1 MNGYPMIRTI
11 ALCLALAGCAAS
23 PGGGTQERTYLCD
36 GGRLAVVT
44 FSGETVRVRLANDDF
59 ELRRAT
65 SGSRERYSGARGA
78 LHVRDDEALLMIDGR
93 ELGPCPEVKQK
104 G

>member
-1 MNGYPMIRTI
+1 MNGYPMTRTI

-23 PGGGTQERTYLCD
+23 PGGAPQERTYLCD
-36 GGRLAVVT
+36 GGRLAAVA
-44 FSGETVRVRLANDDF
+44 FSGETVRVRVANDDF

-65 SGSRERYSGARGA
+65 SGSRERYSGARGT
-78 LHVRDDEALLMIDGR
+78 LHVREDEALLMIDGR
-93 ELGPCPEVKQK
+93 EIGPCQQVKTK

>member
-1 MNGYPMIRTI
+1 MTRYCI
-11 ALCLALAGCAAS
+11 ALCLAVASCAA
-23 PGGGTQERTYLCD
+23 PGGGAQERTYLCD

-44 FSGETVRVRLANDDF
+44 FSGEAVRVRVAGDDF

-78 LHVRDDEALLMIDGR
+78 LHLREDEALLMIDGR
-93 ELGPCPEVKQK
+93 ELGPCQEVKTK
-104 G
+104 S

>member
-1 MNGYPMIRTI
+1 MTRYCI
-11 ALCLALAGCAAS
+11 AMCLAFAGCAS
-23 PGGGTQERTYLCD
+23 PGGSPQERTYLCD

-44 FSGETVRVRLANDDF
+44 FSGEAVRVRIGSDDF

-78 LHVRDDEALLMIDGR
+78 LHVREDEALLMIDGR
-93 ELGPCPEVKQK
+93 ELGPCQQVKTK
-104 G
+104 T

>member
-1 MNGYPMIRTI
+1 MTRTI

-23 PGGGTQERTYLCD
+23 PGMQERTYLCD

-44 FSGETVRVRLANDDF
+44 FSGETVRVRVANDDF

-65 SGSRERYSGARGA
+65 SGSRERYTGARGA
-78 LHVRDDEALLMIDGR
+78 LHVREDEALLMIDSR
-93 ELGPCPEVKQK
+93 ELGPCQEVKTK